1 MLAISAAVAA
11 AAPEKNRVTIGK
23 ISDVPQGTQPSP
35 IVAAI
40 DAIPLSPTCRDTVFS
55 LSRLFFA
62 VKITAAIDIP

>member
-1 MLAISAAVAA
+1 MLAIFAAVAA
-11 AAPEKNRVTIGK
+11 AAPEKNRVIIGK

-40 DAIPLSPTCRDTVFS
+40 DAIPLNPTCRDTVFS